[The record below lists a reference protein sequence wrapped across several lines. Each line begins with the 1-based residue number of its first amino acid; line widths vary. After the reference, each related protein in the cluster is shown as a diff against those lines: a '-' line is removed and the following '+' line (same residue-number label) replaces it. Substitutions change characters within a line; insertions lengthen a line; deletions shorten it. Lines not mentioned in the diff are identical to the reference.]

1 MYVWKDAF
9 NWTKDVPE
17 NYLRELG
24 QIWTLQQTEYID
36 GVAALYTTKGTR
48 FDGVFTKLSA
58 TWSQWGKLEQLEVET
73 LKARSMWN
81 SLKVKKECKN
91 DENQNQ

>member
-1 MYVWKDAF
+1 MYIYIHTYIHIYEFTSAYIYVYVWKDAF

-58 TWSQWGKLEQLEVET
+58 TWSQ
-73 LKARSMWN
+73 
-81 SLKVKKECKN
+81 
-91 DENQNQ
+91 